1 MVAFFQERG
10 GEASAG
16 AVAITVEGIE
26 KDRERGGRNKPD
38 MVTKGH
44 VKKEKNQGDLLRQ
57 TAV

>member
-26 KDRERGGRNKPD
+26 KDREREE
-38 MVTKGH
+38 V
-44 VKKEKNQGDLLRQ
+44 EINQ
-57 TAV
+57 TW